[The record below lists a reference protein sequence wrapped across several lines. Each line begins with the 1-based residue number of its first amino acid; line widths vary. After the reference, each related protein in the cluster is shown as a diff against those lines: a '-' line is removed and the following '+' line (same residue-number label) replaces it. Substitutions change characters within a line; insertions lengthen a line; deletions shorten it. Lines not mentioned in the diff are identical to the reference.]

1 VILWAGTTFEIL
13 TAKIINHKKQTNMRA
28 LLKTQYGVPATNR
41 FFFDDF
47 FGKDIFGFN
56 PNQQVKSTPSVNV
69 KENET
74 EFTLEVAAPGLQK
87 EDFNVSVDENV
98 LSISAEKKTETTENN
113 EQTKFT
119 RKEFSY
125 HSFKRSFTLDEESVD
140 ADNIVAKY
148 ENGILNVHIPKKVKT
163 EEVKKAKTISIL

>member
-1 VILWAGTTFEIL
+1 
-13 TAKIINHKKQTNMRA
+13 MRTLVKA
-28 LLKTQYGVPATNR
+28 QCGVPASNR

-47 FGKDIFGFN
+47 FGKDVFDFN
-56 PNQQVKSTPSVNV
+56 PNNFVKSTPSVNV
-69 KENET
+69 KENDN
-74 EFTLEVAAPGLQK
+74 EFTL
-87 EDFNVSVDENV
+87 EDFNVSVDDNV
-98 LSISAEKKTETTENN
+98 LSISSEKKTETTENN

-140 ADNIVAKY
+140 TENIVAKY
-148 ENGILNVHIPKKVKT
+148 ENGILNVQIPKKSKT

>member
-1 VILWAGTTFEIL
+1 
-13 TAKIINHKKQTNMRA
+13 MRTLVKA
-28 LLKTQYGVPATNR
+28 QCGAPASNR

-47 FGKDIFGFN
+47 FGKDVFDFN
-56 PNQQVKSTPSVNV
+56 PNNFVKSTPSVNV
-69 KENET
+69 KENDN

-87 EDFNVSVDENV
+87 EDFNVSVDDNV
-98 LSISAEKKTETTENN
+98 LSISSEKKTETTENN

-140 ADNIVAKY
+140 AENIVAKY
-148 ENGILNVHIPKKVKT
+148 ENGILNVQIPKKIKT
-163 EEVKKAKTISIL
+163 EEVKKTKTISIL